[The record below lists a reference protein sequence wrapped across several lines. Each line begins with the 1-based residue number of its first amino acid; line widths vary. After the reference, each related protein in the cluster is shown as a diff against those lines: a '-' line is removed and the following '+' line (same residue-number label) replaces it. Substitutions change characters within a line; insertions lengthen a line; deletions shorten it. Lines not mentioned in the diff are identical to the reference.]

1 MAAQKNTAVMT
12 LRDLLPD
19 MEMMAESVILPRTVS
34 AESVAEIGVSGL
46 QLDSRKVRP
55 GDVFIAVPGFD
66 QNKPVDGRQFIGQA
80 LAAGAV
86 AVLAEHEAW
95 SEQALKQDG
104 LEQDETRQALPE
116 YGVPVVLIA
125 GLVSQI
131 SSIAGRFYDQP
142 SEHMRVIGIT
152 GTNGKTTCSHL
163 LAQLF
168 NQLKVTAAVIGTLGY
183 GVSDR
188 LAPKSGGSGGDNAES
203 QSAGGL
209 INRDLTNRGLV
220 NKDLISTGLTTPD
233 AVLSQAILADMR
245 AADVACVAMEVSS
258 HSLDQG
264 RISGVRVAGAVF
276 TNLSQ
281 DHLDYHGTMAA
292 YLAAKEKLFQMPGL
306 EFGVINVDDP
316 AGLALVEALDSSIKV
331 YTYSLSADSFTAKDS
346 AVYVSNIRYSAQG
359 IEADVVS
366 PWGEARIQSR
376 LVGEFNL
383 SNLLAVM
390 TTACASGLAFDQ
402 VMPAL
407 SQLRPV
413 PGRLE
418 VINEGS
424 GPRVVID
431 YAHTPDALSNT
442 LSALRYTAT
451 SSSGASSKDSSAKL
465 WCVFGCGGDRDKGKR
480 PAMAAVAG
488 ELADEIVVTSDNP
501 RNEAPENIID
511 DILSG
516 ANRLFHRIEDRAE
529 AIAFAISHAEPQDTV
544 LIAGKGHEDF
554 QINGESRLPFSDAA
568 QARLALRH
576 REGGHE

>member
-1 MAAQKNTAVMT
+1 MAVQKDAAIVT

-19 MEMMAESVILPRTVS
+19 MEMTAESVILPPTVS
-34 AESVAEIGVSGL
+34 AESVAEMGASGL
-46 QLDSRKVRP
+46 QLDSRKVQP

-66 QNKPVDGRQFIGQA
+66 QSKPVDGRQFIAQA

-86 AVLAEHEAW
+86 AVLAEREAW
-95 SEQALKQDG
+95 SEQAW
-104 LEQDETRQALPE
+104 LEQGSSRQVLPE
-116 YGVPVVLIA
+116 CAVPVVLIT
-125 GLVSQI
+125 GLASQI
-131 SSIAGRFYDQP
+131 SAIAGRFYDQP

-168 NQLKVTAAVIGTLGY
+168 NQLKVKTAVIGTLGY

-188 LAPKSGGSGGDNAES
+188 LSPELGESGSDNSES
-203 QSAGGL
+203 RSARGL
-209 INRDLTNRGLV
+209 INKGLT
-220 NKDLISTGLTTPD
+220 STGLTTPD

-245 AADVACVAMEVSS
+245 AADVTCVAMEVSS

-292 YLAAKEKLFQMPGL
+292 YRAAKEKLFHMPGL

-316 AGLALVEALDSSIKV
+316 AGLTLSKTLGSRVKI
-331 YTYSLSADSFTAKDS
+331 YTYSLRANSFAAKDS
-346 AVYVSNIRYSAQG
+346 SVYASNIRCSAQG

-366 PWGEARIQSR
+366 PWGKARVQSR

-390 TTACASGLAFDQ
+390 TTACASGLAFDE
-402 VMPAL
+402 VVPAL

-418 VINEGS
+418 LINEGA

-442 LSALRYTAT
+442 LSALRYIAASSTAT
-451 SSSGASSKDSSAKL
+451 RSSRASSRDASPKL

-480 PAMAAVAG
+480 PAMAVVAG
-488 ELADEIVVTSDNP
+488 ELADEVVVTSDNP
-501 RNEAPENIID
+501 RNEAPEAIID
-511 DILSG
+511 DILAG

-529 AIAFAISHAEPQDTV
+529 AIAFAISHAGPQDTV

-554 QINGESRLPFSDAA
+554 QISGESRLPFSDAA
-568 QARLALRH
+568 QARLALRL